1 MTDDGAFLYPH
12 ALVKANKTRPLDS
25 VLLTDGESQR
35 KTNIVIDKY
44 YITTN
49 MRKNCFYTTRVAG
62 LTCRLHFGGVLML
75 LLLASLLVPQGL
87 LAATSADGYYEIYS
101 ASDLVRFR
109 NMVNN
114 TLGSKLCARLMN
126 DIDLSGVCHPASDGN
141 SEVSWTPISLP
152 SRTATVMNP
161 LWSGTFDGNGK
172 TISNLYI
179 NNTTSAML
187 SVGLFGE
194 VGPGAVIKNLTIAS
208 ANVNNTYSSVSGT
221 GILVGSRATGA
232 GIVTIQNVKIDLHS
246 SINGANYTGGIC
258 GRVRANIQDCA
269 CYASVQGTG
278 TVGGI
283 VGNFLSGEIKNVFC
297 NASVP
302 RGGVIA
308 GRVESGSVA
317 ATGLVAYD
325 NDEGSLPGIGSGT
338 LASGDVM
345 GYTKAQLKL
354 GFVTYL
360 LQMGAA
366 EGVAWGQLI
375 GTNLNS
381 YPVLGETD
389 NKVYVNKAAVCS
401 CKGEY
406 VSGTFSNYPYQG
418 SGTLTLTHSDVSHSA
433 KVDATCLNDGQI
445 EYYECGYCH
454 RRYSNEGMTDEVSD
468 LTIRALGHDYYG
480 ESDKCSRCGTQI
492 PTVKL
497 GDNSAAVERVAGGAD
512 DVNGYC
518 LLKFVAS
525 YDGTLEVTTDNAAVQ
540 GALWDGGKATRLAFT
555 ANEGDGAAFSL
566 ACNVVSGNTY
576 YLGVRGADGG
586 AIADGLT
593 LNIAYAVPEGL
604 DGNGTAEAPY
614 ELKTAEHLK
623 WFAGYVNGAN
633 TTSTHSDACA
643 KLADN
648 IDLGSVCHAAGGAYE
663 TERSWTPISP
673 MSVKWHGTFDGNGKA
688 IANLYIKASQYQVGL
703 FGYIG
708 AGVIKNV
715 AFENAKVVN
724 DKRYTGILVGLAE
737 NATVEGVTADAQSS
751 VVASDYYA
759 GGIAGFFDGQIMNCD
774 NRAAVNST
782 SNYVG
787 GIFGSLA
794 YSSTMAKRCVN
805 YGEVTSDGICVGGI
819 AGSVSGAIADCAS
832 YAAVKG
838 GSEVGGIAG
847 VVSKTLENV
856 FVNAAVTATG
866 SDAKAGLVAG
876 RADAS
881 ASASGLVAYDGE
893 AALAVNGAQAEA
905 VAVGSGAFA
914 SGSDCVAAFTKA
926 QILSGEVAYRLNGGV
941 VDGSQVWY
949 QKLGDGGDAC
959 PLQTPAEGNTVY
971 LAKGVRCDGKV
982 LDDKPGVYSNVATYL
997 AGHDYQETKLASGVY
1012 ANVCSLCGT
1021 YESNKRVIKNFAGEG
1036 ENLEVTETDGGAYS
1050 VAQLTLTDAKP
1061 YNSPVTLGVEN
1072 LSYER
1077 SFTGKE
1083 GKWQALYVPFAID
1096 CANLSD
1102 GYEVAE
1108 INMFHEYEQTDGTT
1122 KVVLEV
1128 CRLRSGTLLPLTP
1141 YVIRLKNGADGSQPV
1156 FKGGVACELV
1166 PSATRYIDCASVKR
1180 YYKFTG
1186 ILEPKNE
1193 FVDGEDFV
1201 LGGGKIS
1208 KAATNTKLSAQRWYL
1223 TAVDRNG
1230 GSVQQGAAKL
1240 QSISIEVVGE
1250 GEATGIASVSVA
1262 TDSADAVS
1270 SRQGIYDL
1278 QGRRLNGV
1286 PASGVYIKDGRK
1298 YVK

>member
-1 MTDDGAFLYPH
+1 M
-12 ALVKANKTRPLDS
+12 
-25 VLLTDGESQR
+25 R
-35 KTNIVIDKY
+35 KTVS
-44 YITTN
+44 
-49 MRKNCFYTTRVAG
+49 YTTHAEG
-62 LTCRLHFGGVLML
+62 LTCRLHLGAVLAL
-75 LLLASLLVPQGL
+75 LLLASLLVPQKL
-87 LAATSADGYYEIYS
+87 LASTSADGYYEIYT
-101 ASDLVRFR
+101 ASDLVSFCKS
-109 NMVNN
+109 VNN

-126 DIDLSGVCHPASDGN
+126 DIDLSGVCYPASDSK
-141 SEVSWTPISLP
+141 SEKSWTPISLP
-152 SRTATVMNP
+152 SRTATVRSP

-179 NNTTSAML
+179 NNTTSSGMF

-208 ANVNNTYSSVSGT
+208 ANVNNSYSNVSGT
-221 GILVGSRATGA
+221 GILVGSRTSGD

-246 SINGANYTGGIC
+246 SINGASYTGGIC
-258 GRVRANIQDCA
+258 GRVKANIQDCA

-297 NASVP
+297 NASVS

-308 GRVESGSVA
+308 GSVTNGSVA

-325 NDEGSLPGIGSGT
+325 NGNGTLSGIGSGT
-338 LASGDVM
+338 LASGDVH
-345 GYTKAQLKL
+345 GYNTASLKL

-360 LQMGAA
+360 LQKYAA
-366 EGVAWGQLI
+366 EGVAWGQQL
-375 GTNLNS
+375 GFNLNS
-381 YPVLGETD
+381 YPVLGETAF
-389 NKVYVNKAAVCS
+389 KVYISQDAVCT
-401 CKGEY
+401 CNGQYK
-406 VSGTFSNYPYQG
+406 SGTFSNYPY
-418 SGTLTLTHSDVSHSA
+418 SGKLTLTHGGDVSHHA
-433 KVDATCLNDGQI
+433 KIDATCFKDGQK

-454 RRYSNEGMTDEVSD
+454 LKYSNEGMTEELAD
-468 LTIRALGHDYYG
+468 LTIKAGHDYYG
-480 ESDKCSRCGTQI
+480 KSDKCSRCGAQI

-497 GDNSAAVERVAGGAD
+497 GDYTATVGRVAGGTD

-518 LLKFVAS
+518 LLKFVAT

-540 GALWDGGKATRLAFT
+540 GSLWDSGKATRMAYT
-555 ANEGDGAAFSL
+555 ANEGDEAAFDL

-576 YLGVRGADGG
+576 YIGVRGADGT
-586 AIADGLT
+586 AVDDGIM

-604 DGNGTAEAPY
+604 VGSGTAEAPY
-614 ELKTAEHLK
+614 ELKTGEHLK

-633 TTSTHSDACA
+633 TTSSHSDACA
-643 KLADN
+643 RLVDN
-648 IDLGSVCHAAGGAYE
+648 IDLGSVCHAAGDVYD

-673 MSVKWHGTFDGNGKA
+673 MAVKWHGTFDGNGKT
-688 IANLYIKASQYQVGL
+688 IANLYINASQYQVGL
-703 FGYIG
+703 FGYIK

-724 DKRYTGILVGLAE
+724 GGRYTGILVGLAE
-737 NATVEGVTADAQSS
+737 NANVEGITTDAQSS
-751 VVASDYYA
+751 VVACDYYA
-759 GGIAGFFDGQIMNCD
+759 GGIAGYFDGQIMNCY

-787 GIFGSLA
+787 GICGNLA
-794 YSSTMAKRCVN
+794 YSSTMAKRCAN
-805 YGEVTSDGICVGGI
+805 YGEVTSSGIYVGGI

-838 GSEVGGIAG
+838 GSDVGGIAG
-847 VVSKTLENV
+847 VVYKTLENV
-856 FVNAAVTATG
+856 FANAAVTATG

-881 ASASGLVAYDGE
+881 TSASGLVAYDGE

-971 LAKGVRCDGKV
+971 LAKGARCDGKV
-982 LDDKPGVYSNVATYL
+982 LDDKPSVYSNVATYL

-1021 YESNKRVIKNFAGEG
+1021 YESDKRVIKNFAGEG

-1083 GKWQALYVPFAID
+1083 GKWQALYVPFAVD

-1128 CRLRSGTLLPLTP
+1128 CRLRAGTLLPLTP
-1141 YVIRLKNGADGSQPV
+1141 YVIRLKDGADSSQPV
-1156 FKGGVACELV
+1156 FKGSMACELV

-1223 TAVDRNG
+1223 TAVDRND
-1230 GSVQQGAAKL
+1230 GSVQQGVAKL
-1240 QSISIEVVGE
+1240 QSISIEVAGE
-1250 GEATGIASVSVA
+1250 GEATGIASVSVT
-1262 TDSADAVS
+1262 TDSADAIP
-1270 SRQGIYDL
+1270 SRHGIYDL
-1278 QGRRLNGV
+1278 QGRRLNGE
-1286 PASGVYIKDGRK
+1286 PSSGVYIKDGQK